1 MASHCLDLGLVL
13 AGLLIPLSGCVS
25 TEGAPA
31 LLPVSR
37 DAPISLTNLEPEPPR
52 VARSQ
57 KPEAE
62 RAPTPPP
69 QGVEQVAAAA
79 PPTLPTPPP
88 SLPTPPSALPAPPS
102 ADSHELAHALGG
114 RLLTV
119 RALVNNKPIFDDE
132 VMTAVAK
139 YGPDI
144 VRTPPGPERDAL
156 IAKFFKEELNQLI
169 DTELILQD
177 AFRKLEKMPK
187 FLQQLK
193 DDAAKE
199 FTKRRAKQAR
209 ELKVTVE
216 ELKRMVNRQAGKGSW
231 DNLRR
236 QEERAYIA
244 SKYIGSRV
252 YQYMQVRH
260 EDIREVYDKHP
271 EQFQTVDRVQW
282 QDIFIVVGPK
292 HPTLADARRFGEELL
307 DAVQRGQP
315 FDDFLRFDEGDSW
328 SYRKGEG
335 NGQRRGEIRPP
346 ELEPYLFDRNL
357 RDGDIGPIVEL
368 STGVHVFRLLK
379 REYAGQLP
387 FDEKVQQRI
396 TNQLRSAIA
405 DREYKRLVKE
415 LRERAVYQIVPGMPG
430 EGK

>member
-1 MASHCLDLGLVL
+1 MAPRCLGFGLIL
-13 AGLLIPLSGCVS
+13 TGLLVPLGGCVS
-25 TEGAPA
+25 TETAPA

-37 DAPISLTNLEPEPPR
+37 DTPINLTNLEPEPPR
-52 VARSQ
+52 VTRSQ

-62 RAPTPPP
+62 RAPAPPP
-69 QGVEQVAAAA
+69 PVEQVVAAAA
-79 PPTLPTPPP
+79 PP
-88 SLPTPPSALPAPPS
+88 SLPTPPRSSLPTPPS
-102 ADSHELAHALGG
+102 ADREGLAHALHN
-114 RLLTV
+114 RFLTV
-119 RALVNNKPIFDDE
+119 RATVNNEPLFDDE
-132 VMTAVAK
+132 IMTAVAK
-139 YGPDI
+139 YGPAI
-144 VRTPPGPERDAL
+144 MRVPPGPEREAV
-156 IAKFFKEELNQLI
+156 IAKYFKEELDHAI

-177 AFRKLEKMPK
+177 AYRKLEKNPK
-187 FLQQLK
+187 FLTKLK
-193 DDAAKE
+193 EDAAKE

-216 ELKRMVNRQAGKGSW
+216 ELKRLVNKEAGKGTW
-231 DNLRR
+231 ENLRR

-244 SKYIGSRV
+244 QQYIGSRV
-252 YQYMQVRH
+252 FPWMQIRH

-292 HPTLADARRFGEELL
+292 HPTMAEARRFAEELL
-307 DAVQRGQP
+307 DAVQRGRQ
-315 FDDFLRFDEGDSW
+315 FEDFLRFDEGDSW

-379 REYAGQLP
+379 REYAGQMP

-396 TNQLRSAIA
+396 SNQLRAAIA
-405 DREYKRLVKE
+405 EREYKRLVKE
-415 LRERAVYQIVPGMPG
+415 LRERAVYHIVPGMPG
-430 EGK
+430 H